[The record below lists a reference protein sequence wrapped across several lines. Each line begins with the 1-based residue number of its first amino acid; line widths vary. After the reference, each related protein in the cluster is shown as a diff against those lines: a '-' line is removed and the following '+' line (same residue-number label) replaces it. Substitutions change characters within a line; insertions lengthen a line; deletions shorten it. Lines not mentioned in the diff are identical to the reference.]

1 MEDSTVRKIKVVV
14 RDKNGLALLLN
25 QLEKVKGVVT
35 VELEVEESKSNYSLL
50 ATSPSVLDWDFI
62 TAEEPRQ
69 SKEYKEHEKEVTGED
84 MEPVIDRFGY
94 SHADKPY
101 KPSQPKEEGILKG
114 IEPGDW
120 NGLGWRIESVWR
132 AALKSPAVLFQSD
145 FFWKVLEQVSQFN
158 SPTPEHAILVKLSEA
173 RWSGWKWEDV
183 DEDLTQILNDEWKS
197 GMGKKSLTELSRNI
211 YGQGFKQRETD
222 SNP

>member
-1 MEDSTVRKIKVVV
+1 MEDNTIRKIKVTL
-14 RDKNGLALLLN
+14 RDKDSLLLLLD
-25 QLEKVKGVVT
+25 QLEISKGEVN
-35 VELEVEESKSNYSLL
+35 VELVIKDTKFNYSLL
-50 ATSPSVLDWDFI
+50 ARSPEVLDWDFI
-62 TAEEPRQ
+62 TAEKSRQ
-69 SKEYKEHEKEVTGED
+69 EDFVVGVTREERND
-84 MEPVIDRFGY
+84 VTNYEFLT
-94 SHADKPY
+94 SQTAQKPA
-101 KPSQPKEEGILKG
+101 EGILKG

-120 NGLGWRIESVWR
+120 NGLTWRIENVWR

-183 DEDLTQILNDEWKS
+183 DEDLTQILNNEWKS

-211 YGQGFKQRETD
+211 YGKRSD
-222 SNP
+222 

>member
-1 MEDSTVRKIKVVV
+1 MEDSTIRKIRVTV
-14 RDKNGLALLLN
+14 RDKDSLLLLLSE
-25 QLEKVKGVVT
+25 LETGRGEVE
-35 VELEVEESKSNYSLL
+35 VELMIKDSKSNYSLL
-50 ATSPSVLDWDFI
+50 ARSPEVLDWDFI
-62 TAEEPRQ
+62 TAEKSRQ
-69 SKEYKEHEKEVTGED
+69 EDFVVGVTGEGRND
-84 MEPVIDRFGY
+84 VTSTSDSEFSTLTSPT
-94 SHADKPY
+94 AQKPA
-101 KPSQPKEEGILKG
+101 EGILKG

-120 NGLGWRIESVWR
+120 NGLTWRIESVWR

-183 DEDLTQILNDEWKS
+183 DEDLTQILNNEWKS

-211 YGQGFKQRETD
+211 YGKRSD
-222 SNP
+222 

>member
-1 MEDSTVRKIKVVV
+1 MEDNTVRKIKVTL
-14 RDKNGLALLLN
+14 RDKDSLLLLLD
-25 QLEKVKGVVT
+25 QLEISKGEVNA
-35 VELEVEESKSNYSLL
+35 ELVIKDTKFNYSLL
-50 ATSPSVLDWDFI
+50 ARSPEVLDWDFI

-69 SKEYKEHEKEVTGED
+69 SEEYKEHEKEVTSED
-84 MEPVIDRFGY
+84 MEPVIDKFGY
-94 SHADKPY
+94 SLADKPY

-120 NGLGWRIESVWR
+120 NGLTWRIESVWR

-183 DEDLTQILNDEWKS
+183 DEDLTQILNNEWKS
-197 GMGKKSLTELSRNI
+197 GMGKKSLTELSRCI
-211 YGQGFKQRETD
+211 YGKGSK
-222 SNP
+222 

>member
-1 MEDSTVRKIKVVV
+1 MLRYSQAEQEKNININYNHMKDNTVRKIKLVL
-14 RDKNGLALLLN
+14 RDKDSLLLLLD
-25 QLEKVKGVVT
+25 QLEISKGEVN
-35 VELEVEESKSNYSLL
+35 VELVIKDTKFNYSLL

-69 SKEYKEHEKEVTGED
+69 EEGGWDDTTKISDPEFLTLTSQTVQ
-84 MEPVIDRFGY
+84 
-94 SHADKPY
+94 KPT
-101 KPSQPKEEGILKG
+101 EGILKG

-120 NGLGWRIESVWR
+120 NGLGWRIENVWR

-183 DEDLTQILNDEWKS
+183 DEDLTQILNTEWKS
-197 GMGKKSLTELSRNI
+197 GMGKKSLTELSRTI
-211 YGQGFKQRETD
+211 YGKGSD
-222 SNP
+222 

>member
-1 MEDSTVRKIKVVV
+1 MEDTTIRKIKVTL
-14 RDKNGLALLLN
+14 RDKDSLLLLLD
-25 QLEKVKGVVT
+25 QLEISKGEVN
-35 VELEVEESKSNYSLL
+35 VELVIKDTKFNYSLL
-50 ATSPSVLDWDFI
+50 ARSPEVLDWDFI

-69 SKEYKEHEKEVTGED
+69 EEGGWDDTTK
-84 MEPVIDRFGY
+84 IDPDLLTLT
-94 SHADKPY
+94 SQTEQKPA
-101 KPSQPKEEGILKG
+101 EGILKG
-114 IEPGDW
+114 VEPGDW
-120 NGLGWRIESVWR
+120 NGLTWRIESVWR

-183 DEDLTQILNDEWKS
+183 DEDLTQILNNEWKS

-211 YGQGFKQRETD
+211 YGKRSDQRKAD

>member
-1 MEDSTVRKIKVVV
+1 MEDSTIRKIKVTL
-14 RDKNGLALLLN
+14 RDKDSLLLLLD
-25 QLEKVKGVVT
+25 QLEISKGEVN
-35 VELEVEESKSNYSLL
+35 VELVIKDTKFNYSLL
-50 ATSPSVLDWDFI
+50 ARSPEVLDWDFI

-69 SKEYKEHEKEVTGED
+69 EDFVVGVRDDVTKTDSEFLTS
-84 MEPVIDRFGY
+84 PTVQ
-94 SHADKPY
+94 KPA
-101 KPSQPKEEGILKG
+101 EGILKG

-120 NGLGWRIESVWR
+120 NGLTWRIESVWR

-183 DEDLTQILNDEWKS
+183 DEDLTQILNNEWKS
-197 GMGKKSLTELSRNI
+197 GMGKKSLTELSKCI
-211 YGQGFKQRETD
+211 YGKRSD
-222 SNP
+222 

>member
-1 MEDSTVRKIKVVV
+1 MEDNTIRKIKLVL
-14 RDKNGLALLLN
+14 RDKDSLLLLLD
-25 QLEKVKGVVT
+25 QLEISKGEVN
-35 VELEVEESKSNYSLL
+35 VELVIKDTKANYSLL
-50 ATSPSVLDWDFI
+50 ARSPEVLDWDFI
-62 TAEEPRQ
+62 TAEKSRQ
-69 SKEYKEHEKEVTGED
+69 EDFVVGVTGEGVTKTNS
-84 MEPVIDRFGY
+84 EFLTSQTVQ
-94 SHADKPY
+94 KP
-101 KPSQPKEEGILKG
+101 EEGILKG

-120 NGLGWRIESVWR
+120 NGLTWRIESVWR

-183 DEDLTQILNDEWKS
+183 DEDLTQILNNEWKS

-211 YGQGFKQRETD
+211 YAKRSD
-222 SNP
+222 

>member
-1 MEDSTVRKIKVVV
+1 MEDSTTRKIKVTV
-14 RDKNGLALLLN
+14 RDKDSLLLLLD
-25 QLEKVKGVVT
+25 QLETGRGEVD
-35 VELEVEESKSNYSLL
+35 VELVIKDTKQNYSLL

-69 SKEYKEHEKEVTGED
+69 DDDEEVEMTYNTLEH
-84 MEPVIDRFGY
+84 
-94 SHADKPY
+94 
-101 KPSQPKEEGILKG
+101 EEGILKG

-120 NGLGWRIESVWR
+120 NGLTWRIENVWR

-173 RWSGWKWEDV
+173 RWSGWGWADI
-183 DEDLTQILNDEWKS
+183 DEDLTQILNHEWKN
-197 GMGKKSLTELSRNI
+197 GMGKKSLTELSRSI
-211 YGQGFKQRETD
+211 YGKRTD
-222 SNP
+222 

>member
-1 MEDSTVRKIKVVV
+1 MEDNTIRKIKVVV
-14 RDKNGLALLLN
+14 RDKDGLSLLLT
-25 QLEKVKGVVT
+25 QLEKVNGEIT
-35 VELEVEESKSNYSLL
+35 VELEVGESKSNYSLL
-50 ATSPSVLDWDFI
+50 ASSPEVLDWDFI
-62 TAEEPRQ
+62 TAEESRQ
-69 SKEYKEHEKEVTGED
+69 EEG
-84 MEPVIDRFGY
+84 
-94 SHADKPY
+94 DKTNTSDLLTLT
-101 KPSQPKEEGILKG
+101 SQTAQKSAEGILKG

-120 NGLGWRIESVWR
+120 NGLTWRIESVWR

-183 DEDLTQILNDEWKS
+183 DEDLTQILNNEWKS

-211 YGQGFKQRETD
+211 YAKRSD
-222 SNP
+222 